1 MYNILFKDM
10 NCEKYKII
18 PVRRPDIPAPETR
31 VTEYEVEGRDGILL
45 ENSGTYKQIKIE
57 IEFNFLTDPETWAEV
72 FRKAKEW
79 LTGSG
84 WLSLGDDQEYM
95 YQVYY
100 CGITD
105 SERTSRRLGRFK
117 AQFVCH
123 PYMFLVSGK
132 REYDYQSREIRY
144 NPYDICHP
152 IYKITGNGTCILT
165 VNGKTMK
172 ATVGQN
178 LTIDTERMIAYRKDG
193 TMMNTS
199 VSGDYED
206 LYLKPGENEI
216 SITQGFTL
224 TVIPNW
230 RRL

>member
-31 VTEYEVEGRDGILL
+31 VKEYEVEGRDGILV
-45 ENSGTYKQIKIE
+45 ENSGTYKPIKIE
-57 IEFNFLTDPETWAEV
+57 IEFNFLTEPETWAEV
-72 FRKAKEW
+72 FRKAKAW

-84 WLSLGDDQEYM
+84 WLSLEDDQEYM

-117 AQFVCH
+117 AQFVCEPH
-123 PYMFLVSGK
+123 
-132 REYDYQSREIRY
+132 EYIKEGLQEMEIQDAAY
-144 NPYDICHP
+144 NPYDLCHP
-152 IYKITGNGTCILT
+152 TYLITGNGTCTIT
-165 VNGKTMK
+165 VNGKAMK

-178 LTIDTERMIAYRKDG
+178 LTVDTERMIAYRRDG
-193 TMMNTS
+193 VIMNTA
-199 VSGDYED
+199 VTGDYED
-206 LYLKPGENEI
+206 LYLQPGENDI
-216 SITQGFTL
+216 KITLGFTL
-224 TVIPNW
+224 KVIPNW
-230 RRL
+230 RSL